1 MRSACERNWT
11 TNAPQAMDR
20 DGFSLAGKSGSSEYR
35 GVVPWVETPSLSFTA
50 RHEASQADDALAV
63 LEDLEQ
69 HRTHLEE
76 LLPRVP
82 ANVTVVLHDSP
93 VQLLFASP
101 MLGVV
106 RRLTS
111 RAARRYMVGWY
122 RTGEVH
128 TLASPALRD
137 ISAGPDSERALLL
150 SARRTYTALAI
161 GTNNPLLPPP
171 AGPGQLMRLLRT
183 AWLSEGAAQHF
194 AGQVPFMRAAIA
206 TRLRTGRVKFPPGVR
221 DAALLA
227 GSLFDLLQQERGE
240 RACVRLATH
249 PAGDAMAALEE
260 AFGGSRAEIEAAW
273 RAHLDRL
280 ATPAPDVSPVH

>member
-1 MRSACERNWT
+1 
-11 TNAPQAMDR
+11 
-20 DGFSLAGKSGSSEYR
+20 
-35 GVVPWVETPSLSFTA
+35 VPWVETPSLSFTA

-63 LEDLEQ
+63 LDDLEQ
-69 HRTHLEE
+69 YRARLEQ

-82 ANVTVVLHDSP
+82 GNVTVILHDSP
-93 VQLLFASP
+93 IQLLFASP
-101 MLGVV
+101 MLAVT
-106 RRLTS
+106 RRFAS

-128 TLASPALRD
+128 TLGSPALRD

-171 AGPGQLMRLLRT
+171 ARPGRMMRMLRH

-194 AGQVPFMRAAIA
+194 AGQVPFLRAAIA
-206 TRLRTGRVKFPPGVR
+206 TRLRSGKVKFPPGVR
-221 DAALLA
+221 DAGLI
-227 GSLFDLLQQERGE
+227 GGTVFDLLQQEHGE

-249 PAGDAMAALEE
+249 PAADPMAALQD
-260 AFGGSRAEIEAAW
+260 AFGESAKSIESAW
-273 RAHLDRL
+273 REHLAHL
-280 ATPAPDVSPVH
+280 ATPAPDVHSVP

>member
-1 MRSACERNWT
+1 MPDFPQPENPA
-11 TNAPQAMDR
+11 APRYGEA
-20 DGFSLAGKSGSSEYR
+20 
-35 GVVPWVETPSLSFTA
+35 VPWVETPSLSFTA

-69 HRTHLEE
+69 YRARLEQ

-82 ANVTVVLHDSP
+82 GGVTVVLHDSP
-93 VQLLFASP
+93 VQLLFGNP
-101 MLGVV
+101 MLAVM
-106 RRLTS
+106 RRVAS

-128 TLASPALRD
+128 TLSPPVLRE

-150 SARRTYTALAI
+150 SPRRIYTALAI

-171 AGPGQLMRLLRT
+171 SRPGPLLHLLRE
-183 AWLSEGAAQHF
+183 AWLPEGAAQHF
-194 AGQVPFMRAAIA
+194 AGQVPLMRAAIA
-206 TRLRTGRVKFPPGVR
+206 TRLRAGRIRFPPGAR
-221 DAALLA
+221 DAALL
-227 GSLFDLLQQERGE
+227 GGTLFDLLQLEQDE

-249 PAGDAMAALEE
+249 PARDPRAALED
-260 AFGGSRAEIEAAW
+260 AFGASAAAIDAAW
-273 RAHLDRL
+273 RGHLERL